1 MSTKADVEQT
11 LLRLAGDLSAR
22 AITADC
28 ASVED
33 RAGLLSALS
42 EITVQAKYAELTNVV
57 HASRSLAAIV
67 DQHGSDNSAA
77 MAEGIAKL
85 NAAIQGESPEPA
97 PETAPPA
104 AEPAASPDPAAP
116 SPEPAAPAWAADPEL
131 LSEFFV
137 EAADH
142 LTTIETQ
149 LMKLEHEPGSR
160 EAIDSI
166 FRGFHTIKGL
176 AGFLSFPAMQ
186 QVAHETE
193 TLLDCIR
200 TGKLAVTAQ
209 VIDVVLESADYLRRD
224 MARLQEAAA
233 GSPLREAANNTA
245 LIQKVRARMSG
256 DAPAEASVP
265 SASPEARE
273 EAPEAARETR
283 KSASVESRIIK
294 VDTAKLDFLVDM
306 VGELVISQSLIRH
319 DGSLN
324 AAANPKLQGNLS
336 QLARITADV
345 QKTAMSMR
353 MVPVGQLFQK
363 SVRMVR
369 DLTRKSGK
377 QAELEIEGEE
387 TELDRTI
394 VEQLGDPLMHMIRN
408 SADHGIEP
416 PAERVAAGKP
426 ATAKIGLKA
435 YHQSGHIV
443 IEIRDDGRG
452 LDRQKIL
459 KKAREKALVQDGATL
474 SDKEVFNLIF
484 EPGFST
490 AEKVTDVSGR
500 GVGMDVVR
508 KHVQKLRGGIDIQST
523 PGRGTTFFL
532 KLPLTLAI
540 IDGLVVGVAGERYIV
555 PIYAVREIF
564 RPTPETRFT
573 VEGRDEMILVRDSLL
588 PVKRLHRSFDTSGAV
603 TELTEGV
610 LVVAEA
616 GGQRFCLFVDQVL
629 GKQEVVIKSLG
640 ETFKRLPG
648 VSGGAI
654 LGDGRVALILDLD
667 TLTGAAVH
675 V

>member
-1 MSTKADVEQT
+1 MEQIMSTTPDIETT
-11 LLRLAGDLSAR
+11 LLRLAGELSAR

-28 ASVED
+28 GSVED
-33 RAGLLSALS
+33 RAGMLSALS
-42 EITVQAKYAELTNVV
+42 EIAVQAKYAGLMHVV
-57 HASRSLAAIV
+57 EASRALAGLV
-67 DQHGSDNSAA
+67 DQNSTDNCAA
-77 MAEGIAKL
+77 MAEGIARL
-85 NAAIQGESPEPA
+85 QAAIQSG
-97 PETAPPA
+97 
-104 AEPAASPDPAAP
+104 
-116 SPEPAAPAWAADPEL
+116 AAPAVPPQEDAASVSGWAADPEL

-142 LTTIETQ
+142 LTTVETQ
-149 LMKLEHEPGSR
+149 LMKLEHEPACR

-176 AGFLSFPAMQ
+176 AGFLTFPAMQ
-186 QVAHETE
+186 AVAHETE
-193 TLLDCIR
+193 TLLDSIR
-200 TGKLAVTAQ
+200 TGKLAVTPQ
-209 VIDVVLESADYLRRD
+209 VIDVVLESSDYLRRD
-224 MARLQEAAA
+224 LARLQEASGGA
-233 GSPLREAANNTA
+233 PLRAAADNTV
-245 LIQKVRARMSG
+245 LIQKVRDRMSG
-256 DAPAEASVP
+256 EASAEKVLPVAAPEPREAAPEASV
-265 SASPEARE
+265 
-273 EAPEAARETR
+273 ARETR
-283 KSASVESRIIK
+283 KPAAVESRLIK

-324 AAANPKLQGNLS
+324 AAVNPKLQGNLS

-369 DLTRKSGK
+369 DLMRKSGK

-426 ATAKIGLKA
+426 AGAKIGLKA

-443 IEIRDDGRG
+443 IEVRDDGRG

-459 KKAREKALVQDGATL
+459 KKARERGLVQEGAAL
-474 SDKEVFNLIF
+474 SDKDVFNLIF

-508 KHVQKLRGGIDIQST
+508 KQVQKLRGGVDIQSA

-540 IDGLVVGVAGERYIV
+540 IDGLVVSAANERYIV

-564 RPTPETRFT
+564 RPKPETRFT

-588 PVKRLHRSFDTSGAV
+588 PVKRLHQCFGTSGGVAD
-603 TELTEGV
+603 LSDGV
-610 LVVAEA
+610 LVVADA
-616 GGQRFCLFVDQVL
+616 AGQRFCLFVDQVL

-640 ETFKRLPG
+640 ETFKHLPG

-667 TLTGAAVH
+667 TLAGTVAH